1 MPNFKQVILMRT
13 DLNMGRGKIA
23 AQAGHAVVL
32 AYKKAVSSNKAGA
45 DSWEAGG
52 MQKVVLKVSGKE
64 DLFKYFQKAKDAG
77 LPTAMVKDAGH
88 TQIPSGTHTCCA
100 IGPAE
105 EEKIDK
111 VTGDLKLL

>member
-1 MPNFKQVILMRT
+1 MSNFKQVVLMRT

-32 AYKKAVSSNKAGA
+32 AYKKALSLDKSDV
-45 DSWEAGG
+45 DTWESQG

-64 DLFKYFQKAKDAG
+64 ELFRYFQKAKDAG
-77 LPTAMVKDAGH
+77 LPAAMVKDAGR
-88 TQIPSGTHTCCA
+88 TQIPAGTHTCCG
-100 IGPAE
+100 IGPAD

>member
-1 MPNFKQVILMRT
+1 MSNFKQVVLMRT

-23 AQAGHAVVL
+23 AQAGHAVVI
-32 AYKKAVSSNKAGA
+32 AYKKALSLSKADVDA
-45 DSWEAGG
+45 WEAMG

-64 DLFKYFQKAKDAG
+64 NLFKYFQQAKDAG
-77 LPTAMVKDAGH
+77 LPTAMVKDAGR

-105 EEKIDK
+105 EDKIDAI
-111 VTGDLKLL
+111 TGDLKLL